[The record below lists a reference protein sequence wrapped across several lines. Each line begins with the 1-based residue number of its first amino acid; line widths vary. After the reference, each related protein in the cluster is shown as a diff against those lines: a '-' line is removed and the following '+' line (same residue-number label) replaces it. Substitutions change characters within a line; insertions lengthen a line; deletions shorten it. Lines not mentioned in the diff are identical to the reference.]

1 MCSSDLDTMQSV
13 LIATLIGAASAFQI
27 APLAAMRRAPIV
39 VTMGLAEEAANCLE
53 EGCSIDAVADLVSDL
68 KNECVVLNQNGLAGS
83 SRNQQVLTL
92 ISQLEV
98 LNVNPEANKSEI
110 EKIISG
116 ASRSF
121 SVVEAFPF
129 PGEPLGYT
137 GTIGTTTT
145 AGKSLK

>member
-1 MCSSDLDTMQSV
+1 MQSV

-83 SRNQQVLTL
+83 SRNQQARPLRA
-92 ISQLEV
+92 
-98 LNVNPEANKSEI
+98 PHGPKH
-110 EKIISG
+110 
-116 ASRSF
+116 ASARCPSIRAL
-121 SVVEAFPF
+121 SCSSRAR
-129 PGEPLGYT
+129 
-137 GTIGTTTT
+137 
-145 AGKSLK
+145 AGPHSHQPA